1 MRNILSEL
9 KEENEELK
17 KSLFRRSLW
26 LLGIAVIG
34 SIILAVVQGVPMS
47 AVVAGVFGSL
57 VASVIF
63 YLLFSLM
70 VEKTALTYFAT
81 DASETAVNHILGR
94 FNYVPTRT
102 YPEADTP
109 DVGFERDYL
118 TNLESS
124 SFYWFKGISAN
135 FAAQRLQKLRKNG
148 LLNRKQLRVLILHPK
163 RRDLLE
169 AYARMR
175 LENKGDGEFNSV
187 DVNKLADKKTE
198 DIIKSLIQLHEIAQ
212 QCNLEVRFHD
222 DFVFSRSEIFSDG
235 IYLSYYDGGRPFPG
249 SLYYSA
255 REKETGN
262 PSSVYIGYLGDF
274 NHHYYTGEAAVAR
287 NQKAEDFE
295 SLLAQL
301 GFNSQGDRIKI
312 I

>member
-9 KEENEELK
+9 KKENEELK

-26 LLGIAVIG
+26 LFLVALIG
-34 SIILAVVQGVPMS
+34 SIILAVTQGVPMS

-57 VASVIF
+57 VASAIF

-109 DVGFERDYL
+109 DAGFERDYL
-118 TNLESS
+118 TSLKDSP
-124 SFYWFKGISAN
+124 FYSFKGISAN
-135 FAAQRLQKLRKNG
+135 YATRRLQKLRKNG
-148 LLNRKQLRVLILHPK
+148 LLNKKQLRVLILDPE

-175 LENKGDGEFNSV
+175 LENKGDVEFNNT
-187 DVNKLADKKTE
+187 DVNKLADEKTE
-198 DIIKSLIQLHEIAQ
+198 DIIKSLIQLHDIAQ
-212 QCNLEVRFHD
+212 QCYLEVRFHE

-235 IYLSYYDGGRPFPG
+235 IYLSYYDGGKPFPG

-255 REKETGN
+255 REKETDN
-262 PSSVYIGYLGDF
+262 PSSVYICYLRYF
-274 NHHYYTGEAAVAR
+274 NHHYDTGRVAVVR
-287 NQKAEDFE
+287 NTKKADLE
-295 SLLAQL
+295 SKLAQYR
-301 GFNSQGDRIKI
+301 FNLQGNRI
-312 I
+312 